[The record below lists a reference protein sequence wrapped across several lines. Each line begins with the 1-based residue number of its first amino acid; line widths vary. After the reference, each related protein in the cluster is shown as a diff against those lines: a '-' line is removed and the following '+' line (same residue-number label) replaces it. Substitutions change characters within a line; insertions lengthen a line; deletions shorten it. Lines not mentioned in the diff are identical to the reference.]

1 MAEFDRDYAFCEGAR
16 PTAMVPEAERATF
29 QGYRRPDG
37 RAGTRNYI
45 GILTSVNCSATVA
58 RYIAEAFNKT
68 GILADYP
75 NIDGFATFV
84 HATGC
89 GMADS
94 GDGYEALQRPLWG
107 RSERHPSELPSLLR
121 ISYAD
126 FCLTK

>member
-68 GILADYP
+68 GILAAYP
-75 NIDGFATFV
+75 NIDGFTAFV

-89 GMADS
+89 RTA
-94 GDGYEALQRPLWG
+94 EARG
-107 RSERHPSELPSLLR
+107 GKEDVLP
-121 ISYAD
+121 
-126 FCLTK
+126 

>member
-1 MAEFDRDYAFCEGAR
+1 MRISDWSSDVCSSDLHVHNCGMAEFDRDYAFCEGAR

-58 RYIAEAFNKT
+58 RYIAEAFNTT

-75 NIDGFATFV
+75 TTHGVAAFV
-84 HATGC
+84 PAP
-89 GMADS
+89 
-94 GDGYEALQRPLWG
+94 RRG
-107 RSERHPSELPSLLR
+107 RSAEP
-121 ISYAD
+121 
-126 FCLTK
+126 